1 MTLKDGPGSVEI
13 VDSNGNS
20 VKLETSGITVN
31 ACGQSHDQRGGQVEI
46 SAGIV
51 NVNAGMSKFSGVV
64 QADTVISNSVISASY
79 TPGAGNI
86 W

>member
-1 MTLKDGPGSVEI
+1 V
-13 VDSNGNS
+13 
-20 VKLETSGITVN
+20 VKV
-31 ACGQSHDQRGGQVEI
+31 

-51 NVNAGMSKFSGVV
+51 NVEAPLTTFSGVI
-64 QADTVISNSVISASY
+64 QADAVITNAVISASY